1 MKKVMIIVA
10 FCVVVLLGL
19 IVTGCSQD
27 NNQEKLIHYGKSNA
41 QLICEC
47 ALELQSL
54 IEETADLSDPSL
66 KLGCKIEQIDG
77 ATMRLRDQILET
89 ETTFQSEVCRKL
101 FDEKVIDY
109 IMIHF
114 YNGKYCTAFSFGG
127 SGIGSN
133 THYCELEYPL
143 SGDEHD
149 LWWYNDHV
157 KYTQK
162 DGGYYWEDPD
172 GDDSIFYFP
181 ISQRLYYC
189 EAQF

>member
-10 FCVVVLLGL
+10 FGVVVLLGL
-19 IVTGCSQD
+19 IVTRGSQD
-27 NNQEKLIHYGKSNA
+27 NNMEKLISYGRSNE

-54 IEETADLSDPSL
+54 IEETANLSDPNL

-133 THYCELEYPL
+133 THYCELEYSL

-162 DGGYYWEDPD
+162 DGGYYWEDPN
-172 GDDSIFYFP
+172 GDDAFFYFP

-189 EAQF
+189 EADF